1 MFREFVF
8 VFVFGLVCSCYFV
21 CVCGHLI
28 VFHSFVFRT
37 HSQHTYCNF
46 KGIVL
51 FVMFIVIIDCSV
63 PHTFDGGGFAGGGGG
78 CDGNGGSVGGSGD
91 VVGLFVAIVAP
102 SMTVIVIVVVVIVAE
117 C

>member
-1 MFREFVF
+1 
-8 VFVFGLVCSCYFV
+8 
-21 CVCGHLI
+21 
-28 VFHSFVFRT
+28 
-37 HSQHTYCNF
+37 
-46 KGIVL
+46 
-51 FVMFIVIIDCSV
+51 MFIVIIDCSV

-117 C
+117 CWAFILRVVIFITLFNNW